1 MPKTAHC
8 CAGSSPPVEL
18 VDGADHHIRL
28 ARWARLAYAGA
39 MSKHDFDL
47 LVIGAGSGGVRA
59 SRIAAGHGARVAVA
73 EEYRVGGTCVIRGCV
88 PKKLLVYGAH
98 FAEDLD
104 DARRFGWQIE
114 GKRFD
119 WATLRDNVAAEVDRL
134 NGLFQDTLDNNKVTT
149 LLGHARLIDANT
161 VDVAKDGI
169 SQRYTAAKILIASGA
184 RPYTPDVPGAE
195 HGITSNEVFH
205 LPALPRRMVIAG
217 AGYIATEFAGV
228 FHEFGTDVTLIN
240 RSDTILRGW
249 EPALADRLLQISLAK
264 GLNFKLNCRL
274 ERVEKTDTGLVL
286 HFADG
291 KTLETDVLMW
301 ALGRV
306 ANVEGLGLDTVG
318 VALNEKGA
326 IAVDADNQTNVPGI
340 FAVGDVTDR
349 VQLTPVAIREGH
361 SFADTQFGN
370 KPWRVDYNAIPS
382 AVFSNPPLGSVG
394 MTEAQARNAYGLV
407 KVFTSDFRPM
417 KNVLA
422 GRNERA
428 LYKLVVDS
436 ATDRVV
442 GAHMIGPDAPEIL
455 QAVAIAVKAQL
466 TKAQFD
472 ETMALH
478 PTMSEELVLMR

>member
-1 MPKTAHC
+1 M
-8 CAGSSPPVEL
+8 SS
-18 VDGADHHIRL
+18 
-28 ARWARLAYAGA
+28 
-39 MSKHDFDL
+39 HDFDL

-88 PKKLLVYGAH
+88 PKKLLVYGSH
-98 FAEDLD
+98 FAEDLE

-114 GKRFD
+114 GKTFD
-119 WATLRDNVAAEVDRL
+119 WAVLRDNVAAEVDRL
-134 NGLFQDTLDNNKVTT
+134 NGLYQNTLDNNQVTT
-149 LLGHARLIDANT
+149 LLGHARIIDAHT
-161 VDVAKDGI
+161 VEVDG
-169 SQRYTAAKILIASGA
+169 QRHTAGTILIASGA
-184 RPYTPDVPGAE
+184 RPFTPDIPGAE
-195 HGITSNEVFH
+195 HGITSNDVFH
-205 LPALPRRMVIAG
+205 LPTLPRRMVIAG

-228 FHEFGTDVTLIN
+228 FHELGVDVTLIN
-240 RSDTILRGW
+240 RSETILRGW
-249 EPALADRLLQISLAK
+249 EPALSDRLLQISMAK

-274 ERVEKTDTGLVL
+274 ERVEKTEAGLVL

-291 KTLETDVLMW
+291 KTMETDVVLW
-301 ALGRV
+301 ALGRLP
-306 ANVEGLGLDTVG
+306 NVEGLGLEDVG

-326 IAVDADNQTNVPGI
+326 IAVDADNRTNVPSI

-361 SFADTQFGN
+361 SFADRQFGEKN
-370 KPWRVDYNAIPS
+370 WHVDYNAIPS

-407 KVFTSDFRPM
+407 KIYTSDFRPM

-428 LYKLVVDS
+428 LYKLVVDAS
-436 ATDRVV
+436 SDRVV

-455 QAVAIAVKAQL
+455 QAVAIAVKAGL

-472 ETMALH
+472 DTMALH

>member
-1 MPKTAHC
+1 M
-8 CAGSSPPVEL
+8 SS
-18 VDGADHHIRL
+18 
-28 ARWARLAYAGA
+28 
-39 MSKHDFDL
+39 HDFDL

-88 PKKLLVYGAH
+88 PKKLLVYGSH
-98 FAEDLD
+98 FAEDLE

-114 GKRFD
+114 GKTFD
-119 WATLRDNVAAEVDRL
+119 WAVLRDNVAAEVDRL
-134 NGLFQDTLDNNKVTT
+134 NGLYQNTLDNNQVTT
-149 LLGHARLIDANT
+149 LLGHARIVDAHT
-161 VDVAKDGI
+161 VEVDG
-169 SQRYTAAKILIASGA
+169 QRHTAGTILIASGA
-184 RPYTPDVPGAE
+184 RPFTPDIPGAE
-195 HGITSNEVFH
+195 HGITSNDVFH
-205 LPALPRRMVIAG
+205 LPTLPRRMVIAG

-228 FHEFGTDVTLIN
+228 FHELGVDVTLIN
-240 RSDTILRGW
+240 RSETILRGW
-249 EPALADRLLQISLAK
+249 EPALSDRLLQISMAK

-274 ERVEKTDTGLVL
+274 EQVKKTEAGLVL

-291 KTLETDVLMW
+291 KTMETDVVLW

-306 ANVEGLGLDTVG
+306 PNVEGLGLEDVG

-326 IAVDADNQTNVPGI
+326 ITVDADNRTNVPTV

-361 SFADTQFGN
+361 SFADRQFGEKN
-370 KPWRVDYNAIPS
+370 WHVDYNAIPS

-394 MTEAQARNAYGLV
+394 MTEAQARNAYGQV
-407 KVFTSDFRPM
+407 KIYTSDFRPM

-428 LYKLVVDS
+428 LYKLVVDA

-455 QAVAIAVKAQL
+455 QAVAIAVKAGL

-472 ETMALH
+472 DTMALH